1 MSCTVR
7 SFDGVGLALE
17 RRGPSDGPAV
27 VLLHGGGQ
35 TRFSWARTV
44 DVLVASGFQTLCF
57 DMRGHGESGWAD
69 NGDYSIAA
77 QASDLAAI
85 VSSLRPQRT
94 ALVGA
99 SIGGLTVLYHA
110 ARSQAAF
117 AALVL
122 IDVALKLRPEGANRL
137 VEFMMLS
144 AKGYSSVLEAAT
156 MLSEFYPRRR
166 ESPALRQSARHLRQG
181 SDGRYYWHWDQRLF
195 GERGIPAVD
204 DIFQL
209 SNDIQGNI
217 SSPTLLIRGGESEIV
232 DDAGARHLRSLI
244 PQLVEHVIPEAGH
257 MVVGDDNDG
266 FAVTLDAFLKKQF
279 LLGS

>member
-1 MSCTVR
+1 MISTVR
-7 SFDGVGLALE
+7 SFDGVGLALDH
-17 RRGPSDGPAV
+17 RGPSDGPAV

-44 DVLVASGFQTLCF
+44 DILVASGFQTLCF

-69 NGDYSIAA
+69 NGDYSIDA
-77 QASDLAAI
+77 QAGDLAAV

-99 SIGGLTVLYHA
+99 SISGLTVLYHA

-122 IDVALKLRPEGANRL
+122 IDVVLKLRPQGANRL
-137 VEFMMLS
+137 VEFMTLS
-144 AKGYSSVLEAAT
+144 AKGYSSPLEAAT
-156 MLSEFYPRRR
+156 MLSNLYPRRR
-166 ESPALRQSARHLRQG
+166 GPPALRRLARHLRQRA
-181 SDGRYYWHWDQRLF
+181 DGRYYWHWDQRLM

-204 DIFQL
+204 GIFQL

-232 DDAGARHLRSLI
+232 DDMGASHLGNLI

-266 FAVTLDAFLKKQF
+266 FAVALCRFLKKQF
-279 LLGS
+279 LLG